1 MRRTVSQIQSPS
13 SSHDRMLSSAL
24 SLIAQQGYVHTSTAQ
39 VARAAGT
46 SESQLIKHFGSKEGL
61 LEALFESVWSELNTE
76 VGRLARRHSD
86 PVNRLKA
93 LVALMLTRI
102 AANDEVRR
110 LMLFEGRRIRSR
122 GLAVSK
128 GFVRFVESLDAVL
141 KEANRAGRFRVGVA
155 PTAIRSLLMGA
166 CEGLLRDRQ
175 LAADATYPAAYSRKD
190 ISRAI
195 DALIGTFLTD
205 STSPPTRRRSSS
217 RGRSV
222 SSGPPSRPARQKG
235 HAA

>member
-1 MRRTVSQIQSPS
+1 MRRTVSQIQSAS
-13 SSHDRMLSSAL
+13 SSHARMLASAL

-61 LEALFESVWSELNTE
+61 LEALFETVWSELNIE
-76 VGRLARRHSD
+76 VERLARKHSD

-93 LVALMLTRI
+93 IVALMLARI

-122 GLAVSK
+122 GPAVSK
-128 GFVRFVESLDAVL
+128 GFVRFVEGLDAVL
-141 KEANRAGRFRVGVA
+141 KEANRAGRFRVGGRTDRDSIPGDGRVRGAVA
-155 PTAIRSLLMGA
+155 GPSVGGGPDLSG
-166 CEGLLRDRQ
+166 GLL
-175 LAADATYPAAYSRKD
+175 AKD

-195 DALIGTFLTD
+195 DALIGTF
-205 STSPPTRRRSSS
+205 
-217 RGRSV
+217 
-222 SSGPPSRPARQKG
+222 
-235 HAA
+235 